1 MNHANLQNLKPKF
14 NINLNCTQLV
24 FKFMANL
31 LTLSEINN
39 YLKNGEVI
47 AYPTEAVFGLGCD
60 PDCESAVLKL
70 LQLKQRSVDKG
81 LILIASHYQQLIPY
95 IDELAITN
103 EQKQLAL
110 TSWPGPVTWVFP
122 KNTKT
127 PYFLTGKFDTIAV
140 RVTNHPLVCKL
151 CDLYGK
157 PIVSTSA
164 NLSNYPPCKTASDV
178 ASQFG
183 ENFPILQG
191 QTGNRLQPSQ
201 IRNIQTGNIIRQG

>member
-1 MNHANLQNLKPKF
+1 
-14 NINLNCTQLV
+14 
-24 FKFMANL
+24 MANL
-31 LTLSEINN
+31 LTLSEISN

-60 PDCESAVLKL
+60 PDYESAVLKL
-70 LQLKQRSVDKG
+70 LQLKQRSIDKG
-81 LILIASHYQQLIPY
+81 LILIASCYRQLIPY
-95 IDELAITN
+95 IDVSAITN

-122 KNTKT
+122 KNKNT
-127 PYFLTGKFDTIAV
+127 PYFLTGKFDSIAV

-164 NLSNYPPCKTASDV
+164 NLSTHNPCKTAIEV
-178 ASQFG
+178 AKQFG
-183 ENFPILQG
+183 PYFPILAG
-191 QTGNRLQPSQ
+191 DTGHRSQPSQ
-201 IRNIQTGNIIRQG
+201 IKDIKTGQIIRQG